1 MFNQFDN
8 LMECVRGSN
17 KLVDCWLYVRKYLFV
32 VYYNLVG
39 IKFGKELYM
48 RLNEKVFD
56 DFCQSLV
63 DYLFVGYFSIY
74 ECIFYK
80 LEGNG

>member
-17 KLVDCWLYVRKYLFV
+17 KLVDCWLYVCKYLFV

-39 IKFGKELYM
+39 IKSGKELYM